1 MSTDV
6 RASRL
11 GGWFAWLLPHRAW
24 VLAVALVWLIVGAAS
39 FTTLRRDLF
48 PDLTLP
54 SLSVLIQSPGRAA
67 TDLELTV
74 AQPVEQALGG
84 LPGVGRVVS
93 TVQAEVVQIVVT
105 FDADVDPWRARQLV
119 AERLTSV
126 TSGFPEGTGT
136 PLITSAAGRLQEILE
151 IVLEGPAVDPMRL
164 RDYAEKVLVPRLQ
177 SVAGVSRIER
187 LGGEE
192 RQLQVTLIPERMRLL
207 GARLDDVTRA
217 LGGSEQ
223 DTSVGVMEI
232 QDKGWFMT
240 VGTLAASPEDVRG
253 LPVETGHGVVTLA
266 DLADVRE
273 GPAFRRGLA
282 RHEGHEDVSLR
293 VVKQP
298 SADTVTVARGVR
310 SALDELRKALPEGM
324 GLDLMYDQGDLV
336 SHALNGVTLA
346 LLIGSIFV
354 ALVLLTF
361 LGQARAALV
370 VILTL
375 PLATLGAAIPLRI
388 LGMGLNAMTLGGLA
402 ISVGLL
408 VDASV
413 IMVENLVHRLQGADA
428 TGVERRA
435 VLTRAAAEVGVPIVT
450 AVLVIL
456 AVFIPLLALGG
467 IAGRL
472 YAPLA
477 VAVAST
483 MTISLIVSFTVVPVL
498 VDRILPAGTD
508 LREPWIVRAVKRAY
522 APVLTWHMRH
532 GLVVAL
538 VAIAITLPS
547 LWLAAHLGTDFL
559 PSLDERALMLNS
571 RLPADTS
578 LEAVD
583 DANRWLEAEL
593 SEIDGI
599 RAVYRRTGRSE
610 LTEDPMPHVLSD
622 VLAMLDPKAD
632 ARRVEREVAER
643 IEHLPF
649 SVELT
654 TPMQMRIAEGIGGTP
669 ADLQLKLFHEDLGR
683 LDAVLPAL
691 QQRIAA
697 VPGVASVA
705 LDGGGPLPQWRMTP
719 DDGALRRMGV
729 PRHEVVE
736 TLMAA
741 LQGLPVGAR
750 FDGPQRIGRVVRYP
764 NDGRVSPE
772 NLKRLPIV
780 RADGVVVELGQLVRF
795 EESATPSMIRREA
808 GQRRVALNIRTEG
821 DLGGTARRVEDAAA
835 SFELPKGT
843 AIRLGGQ
850 IEQARAT
857 QRRLLAAGAGA
868 LVLVVGLL
876 YGALRQWREVL
887 IVLTTLP
894 NAFVGG
900 LLALW
905 LVGET
910 WNISSIVG
918 LIGLFG
924 VAVQN
929 SLVLI
934 RQAED
939 LRRGGLPFVDAVR
952 EASLGRVRPKLM
964 TAGSAILGLAPML
977 LGIGGSEL
985 ERPLAIVMVGGL
997 VTSTLY
1003 TLLALPSVYAWVGRF
1018 WHERAQGA

>member
-1 MSTDV
+1 MRTDE

-11 GGWFAWLLPHRAW
+11 GGWFAWLLPKRAL
-24 VLAVALVWLIVGAAS
+24 VLAVAVVWLIAGIVAFA
-39 FTTLRRDLF
+39 TLRRDLF

-54 SLSVLIQSPGRAA
+54 SLSLLIQSPGREA

-84 LPGVGRVVS
+84 LPGVRRVVS
-93 TVQAEVVQIVVT
+93 SVQAEVVQIVVT
-105 FDADVDPWRARQLV
+105 FETDVDPWRARQLV
-119 AERLTSV
+119 AERLAAV
-126 TSGFPEGTGT
+126 IAGFPEGTGS
-136 PLITSAAGRLQEILE
+136 PLITSAAGRLQEIQE

-177 SVAGVSRIER
+177 AVAGVARIER

-207 GARLDDVTRA
+207 GASLDQVAASLR
-217 LGGSEQ
+217 GSEQ
-223 DTSVGVMEI
+223 DASVGVMEI

-240 VGTLAASPEDVRG
+240 VGTLAALPEQVRK
-253 LPVETGHGVVTLA
+253 LPVATRHGVIALG

-273 GPAFRRGLA
+273 GPAFRRGIA
-282 RHEGHEDVSLR
+282 RHDGHEDVSLR

-298 SADTVTVARGVR
+298 SADTVAVAGGIRA
-310 SALDELRKALPEGM
+310 ALDELRKALPEGM
-324 GLDLMYDQGDLV
+324 GLDLMYDQGELV

-346 LLIGSIFV
+346 LLIGSVFV
-354 ALVLLTF
+354 AGVLLLL
-361 LGQARAALV
+361 LGHLRAALV

-388 LGMGLNAMTLGGLA
+388 FGMGLNAMTLGGLA

-413 IMVENLVHRLQGADA
+413 IMVENLVHRLQGAGA
-428 TGVERRA
+428 AGEARRA
-435 VLTRAAAEVGVPIVT
+435 VVTRAAAEVGVPIVA

-456 AVFIPLLALGG
+456 AVFIPLLAVGG

-477 VAVAST
+477 VAVASA

-498 VDRILPAGTD
+498 VDRILPQGTD
-508 LREPWIVRAVKRAY
+508 LSEPWIVRAVKRVY
-522 APVLTWHMRH
+522 APVLAWHMRH
-532 GLVVAL
+532 GLVVAVL
-538 VAIAITLPS
+538 AVAITLPS
-547 LWLAAHLGTDFL
+547 LWLAARLGTNFL
-559 PSLDERALMLNS
+559 PSLDEGALMINS
-571 RLPADTS
+571 RLPAETS
-578 LEAVD
+578 LAAVD
-583 DANRWLEAEL
+583 DANRWLEDEL

-610 LTEDPMPHVLSD
+610 LTEDPMPHTMSD
-622 VLAMLDPKAD
+622 VLAIVDRNANP
-632 ARRVEREVAER
+632 RRVEREVAER
-643 IEHLPF
+643 IERLPF

-654 TPMQMRIAEGIGGTP
+654 TPMQMRIAEGLGGTP
-669 ADLQLKLFHEDLGR
+669 ADLQLKLFHEDLSKLER
-683 LDAVLPAL
+683 ALPEL
-691 QQRIAA
+691 QERIAA
-697 VPGVASVA
+697 VPGVASVSE
-705 LDGGGPLPQWRMTP
+705 DGGGPLPRWRMVP
-719 DDGALRRMGV
+719 DDDALRRMGV
-729 PRHEVVE
+729 PRREVVD
-736 TLMAA
+736 TLKAA
-741 LQGLPVGAR
+741 LQGLGVGRR
-750 FDGPQRIGRVVRYP
+750 FDGPQRIERVVRYP

-772 NLKRLPIV
+772 NLERLPIV
-780 RADGVVVELGQLVRF
+780 RADGTIVELGQLVRF
-795 EESATPSMIRREA
+795 AEGETPSMIRREA

-821 DLGGTARRVEDAAA
+821 DLGGTARRVEETVA
-835 SFELPKGT
+835 SFALPKGT
-843 AIRLGGQ
+843 AVRWGGQ
-850 IEQARAT
+850 IEQARET
-857 QRRLLAAGAGA
+857 QRRLVVAVVVA
-868 LVLVVGLL
+868 LVLVIGLL
-876 YGALRQWREVL
+876 YAALRRWREVL

-900 LLALW
+900 LVALW
-905 LVGET
+905 LAGET

-918 LIGLFG
+918 MIGLFG

-939 LRRGGLPFVDAVR
+939 LRLGGMPFIDSVR
-952 EASLGRVRPKLM
+952 ESSLGRVRPKLM
-964 TAGSAILGLAPML
+964 TAGSAILGLSPML
-977 LGIGGSEL
+977 FGIGGSEL

-1003 TLLALPSVYAWVGRF
+1003 TLLALPSLYAWIGRY
-1018 WHERAQGA
+1018 WHERA